1 MIVGVLESTID
12 FKKMYLMQLERLLKS
27 MEHSYA
33 MFEEGKKILQCLPGI
48 YVLSIPSFSGL
59 QQSLN

>member
-1 MIVGVLESTID
+1 MKIVGVLETTID

-33 MFEEGKKILQCLPGI
+33 MFEEGKKILNKVYIEGI
-48 YVLSIPSFSGL
+48 
-59 QQSLN
+59 QSRFIILLYSW